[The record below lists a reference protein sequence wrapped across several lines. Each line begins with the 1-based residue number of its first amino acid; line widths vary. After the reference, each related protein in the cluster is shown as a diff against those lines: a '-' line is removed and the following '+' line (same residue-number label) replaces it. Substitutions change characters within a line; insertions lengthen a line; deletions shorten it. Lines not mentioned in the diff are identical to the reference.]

1 MNTTLEQRIKAFVQ
15 LSKLMESLS
24 QQSNWPGFDCG
35 LTEDEYQSANEVV
48 VTQVSYNGWFT
59 EANTRKAIGEWA
71 KSLDQENLEKWINTY
86 QVPDYQVQPETV
98 AIICAGNIPMVGFHD
113 ILCVLLSGHKALI
126 KLSSD
131 DARLIPL
138 FLFLLMKWEPTFRE
152 SIILAEG
159 KLENFHRIIATGSD
173 NTSRYFHAYFDKYP
187 NIIRHSRTSVAIL
200 DGNESEQELNGLA
213 HDIFDYF
220 GMGCRNVS
228 KVFIPQGYDLNILI
242 KALLPFQEVIKHN
255 KYANNYD
262 YNKAVW
268 LLNQVDLLENGF
280 MLFKQDSGWVAPTGS
295 LFYEYYSDIQE
306 IQSRISEH
314 QNQLQCV
321 VGKGYTPFGQ
331 AQCPK
336 LSDYPDNVDVMKFLL
351 S

>member
-15 LSKLMESLS
+15 LSKTMESLS
-24 QQSNWPGFDCG
+24 RSAAWPGFDCG

-48 VTQVSYNGWFT
+48 ATQVAYNGWFT
-59 EANTRKAIGEWA
+59 ESNTRKAIGEWA
-71 KSLDQENLEKWINTY
+71 CNLTAENLKQWVSQYNIPD
-86 QVPDYQVQPETV
+86 VPREQQTV

-138 FLFLLMKWEPTFRE
+138 FLYLIMKWEPGLKD
-152 SIILAEG
+152 SIAWADG
-159 KLENFHRIIATGSD
+159 KMENFHRIIATGSD

-187 NIIRHSRTSVAIL
+187 NIIRHSRTSVAVL
-200 DGNESEQELNGLA
+200 KGEETEEELNGLA

-220 GMGCRNVS
+220 GMGCRNVC

-242 KALLPFQEVIKHN
+242 KALLPFQDVIKHN

-280 MLFKQDSGWVAPTGS
+280 MLFKEDTGWVAPTGS
-295 LFYEYYSDIQE
+295 LYYEYYSEIQE
-306 IQSRISEH
+306 VHNRIQEH
-314 QNQLQCV
+314 QEHLQCV
-321 VGKGYTPFGQ
+321 VGKDFIPFGQ
-331 AQCPK
+331 AQCPG